1 MRNVKR
7 FPFTSLSW
15 HSICIIVFCA
25 QAFALVPH
33 ETELAMNRSV
43 IWLCW
48 IRLSFE
54 YLDLIHSRAQIT
66 KLFSIVL
73 RSYFLLRNWSQL
85 VFTPFKWKSLMRK
98 SWCCKQLSESQI
110 LLPLFSK
117 SIKVKLVKKIE
128 ALNWNRFPCNAYV
141 LMVVIALLVSVA
153 CFSLLTN
160 AKNCFRYDTF
170 AILCG
175 FIDCFA
181 VNWTWTAWLRR
192 SVRIVLV
199 AFDALANL
207 SRKLLCK
214 FPFIVDVLKFSRRS
228 INSHWALTGWSEI
241 FRYKLKYLGHN
252 S

>member
-66 KLFSIVL
+66 KLFFHS
-73 RSYFLLRNWSQL
+73 FALLFSVAQL

-153 CFSLLTN
+153 CFSLFLRTQKTVFVTTLLLFCADLSIALPSIEREPRDYVAPFELCLLHLTRSQIW
-160 AKNCFRYDTF
+160 AENCYVNFR
-170 AILCG
+170 
-175 FIDCFA
+175 
-181 VNWTWTAWLRR
+181 
-192 SVRIVLV
+192 S
-199 AFDALANL
+199 L
-207 SRKLLCK
+207 SM
-214 FPFIVDVLKFSRRS
+214 S
-228 INSHWALTGWSEI
+228 
-241 FRYKLKYLGHN
+241 
-252 S
+252 